1 VSLFRPRP
9 CLPARGAA
17 RAALAV
23 AVALAAGAVAPPRLP
38 ALPPAP
44 AAGAASR
51 PRSQPPAAAARDAA
65 GAPARDSAAGRAA
78 AVAVGDRV
86 RVRVWREP
94 QLSDE
99 FVVDDQGAVIFPRLG
114 RVHVAGRS
122 IGTLQDT
129 LTARYA
135 EYLRSPEVTVTVL
148 RRVGVQGEVRAPNLY
163 YVDVTKSLREVLA
176 EAGGI
181 TEAGNPDRVM
191 IVRDGRQLPLGRWR
205 DGGPLAA
212 ELRSGDQVFVARR
225 SWLSRN
231 ALAAVS
237 TLGLVVSVAVQVV
250 NSRR

>member
-1 VSLFRPRP
+1 M
-9 CLPARGAA
+9 CGARGAV
-17 RAALAV
+17 RAA
-23 AVALAAGAVAPPRLP
+23 AVALAAGAA
-38 ALPPAP
+38 
-44 AAGAASR
+44 
-51 PRSQPPAAAARDAA
+51 
-65 GAPARDSAAGRAA
+65 APARAAQPAPLPTAADTVARRAGDV

-99 FVVDDQGAVIFPRLG
+99 FVVDEQGAVVFPRLG
-114 RVHVAGRS
+114 RLRVAGRS

-135 EYLRSPEVTVTVL
+135 EYLRAPEVTVTVL
-148 RRVGVQGEVRAPNLY
+148 RRVGVQGEVRVPNLY
-163 YVDVTKSLREVLA
+163 YVDVTKTLREVLA